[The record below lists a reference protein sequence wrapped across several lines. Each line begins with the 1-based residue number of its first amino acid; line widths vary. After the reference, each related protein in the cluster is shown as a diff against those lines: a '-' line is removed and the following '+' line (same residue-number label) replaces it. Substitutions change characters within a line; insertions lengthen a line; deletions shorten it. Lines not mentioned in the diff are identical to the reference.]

1 MQIQAEISQQLQQ
14 ERLGKVVEVICEGY
28 DEENLMYYG
37 RSQADSL
44 DVDGTV
50 YFAASDEV
58 NIGEFVKVKILD
70 TDNYDCTGV
79 QIEEEER

>member
-1 MQIQAEISQQLQQ
+1 
-14 ERLGKVVEVICEGY
+14 
-28 DEENLMYYG
+28 MYFG

-50 YFAASDEV
+50 YFAANDEV
-58 NIGEFVKVKILD
+58 GMGEFVKVKILD

-79 QIEEEER
+79 QVEEE